1 MLTIPFNKLLC
12 SYSSHVLR
20 SIFQCL
26 AGFQL
31 SKDLL
36 RSKKSQG
43 QAQTNLDLSKIETTE
58 SIFDVNDEE
67 IQGVFA
73 LICKKVEDLED
84 INEICNYEISSEVL
98 QCLLLVLCKKSG
110 KLCKKLGK
118 HITNEVFAGKYRF
131 FFITYS
137 SDQTPNLEF

>member
-1 MLTIPFNKLLC
+1 MT
-12 SYSSHVLR
+12 SR
-20 SIFQCL
+20 
-26 AGFQL
+26 L
-31 SKDLL
+31 SKNFHGVGIGPL
-36 RSKKSQG
+36 SKILTVNRLFLASVDYVIYG
-43 QAQTNLDLSKIETTE
+43 WSPKIETTE
-58 SIFDVNDEE
+58 SIFDVNDDE

-118 HITNEVFAGKYRF
+118 HITNEVFAGKYHRF
-131 FFITYS
+131 F
-137 SDQTPNLEF
+137 L